1 MNQNRKRS
9 VVAKKLLPAA
19 LAIALT
25 VSGTGIPTYAQDAVV
40 RANNNRY
47 IMKQTAVVAND
58 RIKNIEFASNA
69 TKKIEITNTGYKL
82 NDGSDVTVYNG
93 TQYNFTTNGKV
104 VDAQIVIAADVT
116 KKITIVLDNFHVKT
130 DENDKKVIDIRN
142 TGEVHIVTAGAKSS
156 SISGVSGHSAIIGA
170 ADNIETKLILAC
182 AKDLYLKNT
191 DISIKKGAFYVGV
204 NNDEVGSLYSN
215 GNIVAKDIT
224 NAGIIAADAI
234 GSAADTELLS
244 IDANVPNG
252 KGVVYCNTLNVRLDK
267 DKILEH
273 GVVYT
278 GTTVGTTITED
289 SGSVTKCEATLANGT
304 GIVYGKPELAKADIK
319 EPTGS
324 KLKAD
329 LATAVTLSAI
339 STEFLYNGNDQKAAI
354 EDAIAAKLV
363 FRTPGL
369 FPSKTLAKTTDYTF
383 DFGSVADYT
392 KNVGKDKEV
401 TINAVSGSNLLTG
414 STKAKFTIKGIELS
428 NVVVEPSTADK
439 LVYDGTEK
447 TREVKVYTDST
458 KATELPASD
467 FEVTG
472 NKQTN
477 AGTYELTVTG
487 KGNHSFEKKLSW
499 TIEQKEI
506 KVDTVTVDAKEYDG
520 TKTANVSA
528 VTFKDTTSTA
538 NPANLAASDYT
549 ATAEFESANAGTGNK
564 KATVTVTLKKDGN
577 YKFVEEKYV
586 ATKDIMDGTIN
597 KATLVAPAANAG
609 MISYEVDKTEGHNN
623 KFTATVKMNPV
634 APKVGKYQYQAVKAA
649 LSAANSV
656 PGNWKDSNVID
667 NLDSKETYT
676 FFVKVVPDDA
686 EKDNYNESS
695 ESKYE
700 KQLDLFKRDKL
711 PKLDVTVT
719 GENTA
724 RTVTIAEVEGAEY
737 KFGSDNY
744 GTTNK
749 KEGIDSTQPTNN
761 KITVSVKLPE
771 KFPYAEAV
779 ATEEVDLTKAT
790 DTSAPI
796 IKVVADGNYEV
807 DSNHSD
813 KFKIKL
819 KAEPANVENRTIEYK
834 RSDKETWQD
843 SAEFDNIDP
852 ESKIDFYARV
862 KAETSPGT
870 KGAGKTGEPLSITF
884 NKLTPAKPTLTK
896 TVTDIAGGK
905 KKITITEV
913 PGAEY
918 TFDGGETWKS
928 DWASNKAEKEFKAEG
943 SVKIGIRLVETATYK
958 ASEEVFETI
967 TLANI
972 NNNGGSYNG
981 GGSVVPST
989 PSNATEQT
997 KPEDKPNDKKST
1009 EHVKQGE
1016 EKITATTDTKGKA
1029 KVQVSAEKVTA
1040 EVAKTEAGK
1049 NVKLEIEV
1057 AKGTKSVSLGLEKAA
1072 VESILKS
1079 EAKGLEIKTAVANI
1093 VLNKTALKA
1102 IDNKI
1107 DSDVVIAVAQ
1117 AKKTKGSKAVYNL
1130 TIKSGDTKITS
1141 LGKGNATISLPYKKA
1156 ASEKS
1161 SGIYVVTYNKNGKA
1175 VKVKGSKYNAKTGK
1189 ITFKLNKATKFAIM
1203 YKAPRA
1209 KKK

>member
-1 MNQNRKRS
+1 
-9 VVAKKLLPAA
+9 
-19 LAIALT
+19 
-25 VSGTGIPTYAQDAVV
+25 
-40 RANNNRY
+40 
-47 IMKQTAVVAND
+47 MKQTAVVANES
-58 RIKNIEFASNA
+58 IKNIEFASDA

-82 NDGSDVTVYNG
+82 NDGAEQAFAGNRYDL
-93 TQYNFTTNGKV
+93 TTKGKI
-104 VDAQIVIAADVT
+104 VDAQIVVAADVS
-116 KKITIVLDNFHVKT
+116 KKIMIVLDDFHVKAT
-130 DENDKKVIDIRN
+130 KHDKKVIDIKN
-142 TGEVHIVTAGAKSS
+142 TKEVIIVVEGSKGSLKSS
-156 SISGVSGHSAIIGA
+156 SISGISGHSAIIGA
-170 ADNIETKLILAC
+170 DDNVEANLHLLCAD
-182 AKDLYLKNT
+182 DLYLKDTN
-191 DISIKKGAFYVGV
+191 IQLKKGTFGGAHGEGH
-204 NNDEVGSLYSN
+204 NGILYSD
-215 GNIVAKDIT
+215 GSIVAKYVANLPT
-224 NAGIIAADAI
+224 IAASTI
-234 GSAADTELLS
+234 GSTDDTELFN
-244 IDANVPNG
+244 IDREAI
-252 KGVVYCNTLNVRLDK
+252 VYCNEVKKK
-267 DKILEH
+267 DSGNKVLKQGI
-273 GVVYT
+273 VYT
-278 GTTVGTTITED
+278 GTTVTTTITED
-289 SGSVTKCEATLANGT
+289 SGSVTKCEATLTNGT
-304 GIVYGKPELAKADIK
+304 GIVYGKPGFAKADIK

-369 FPSKTLAKTTDYTF
+369 FPSKTLDKTTDYTF
-383 DFGSVADYT
+383 DFGGVADYT

-401 TINAVSGSNLLTG
+401 TINAVSGSNLLAG

-528 VTFKDTTSTA
+528 VTFKDTTSTE
-538 NPANLAASDYT
+538 NPANLVASDYT

-623 KFTATVKMNPV
+623 KFTATVKMNPA

-667 NLDSKETYT
+667 NLDPKETYT
-676 FFVKVVPDDA
+676 FFVKVVPNDA

-749 KEGIDSTQPTNN
+749 KEGIDSTQPAND

-779 ATEEVDLTKAT
+779 ATEKVDLTRAT
-790 DTSAPI
+790 DTSVPI

-834 RSDKETWQD
+834 RSDEETWHD

-870 KGAGKTGEPLSITF
+870 KGAGKTGEPFSITF

-972 NNNGGSYNG
+972 NNNGGSSG
-981 GGSVVPST
+981 GGSYNGAVLSPVVPSST
-989 PSNATEQT
+989 TEQAKPADKPADT
-997 KPEDKPNDKKST
+997 KPAEPAKP
-1009 EHVKQGE
+1009 VE
-1016 EKITATTDTKGKA
+1016 EKVTAVTDTKGKA
-1029 KVQVSAEKVTA
+1029 TAQVSAEKVNT

-1049 NVKLEIEV
+1049 NVKLEVEV
-1057 AKGTKSVSLGLEKAA
+1057 AEGTKSVSVGLEKTA
-1072 VESILKS
+1072 VESILNS
-1079 EAKGLEIKTAVANI
+1079 EAKGLEIKTAIAN
-1093 VLNKTALKA
+1093 VVFNKTALRNIDKKA
-1102 IDNKI
+1102 EGNI
-1107 DSDVVIAVAQ
+1107 VIAVAP
-1117 AKKTKGSKAVYNL
+1117 AKKVKGSKAVYNL
-1130 TIKSGDTKITS
+1130 TIKSGDNKITS
-1141 LGKGNATISLPYKKA
+1141 LGKGSAKISLPYEKA
-1156 ASEKS
+1156 DNEKS
-1161 SGIYVVTYNKNGKA
+1161 KGLYVVTFNKKGKA
-1175 VKVKGSKYNAKTGK
+1175 VKVKGAKYNAKTGM
-1189 ITFKLNKATKFAIM
+1189 ITFNTKSATKFAIM
-1203 YKAPRA
+1203 YKAPKA

>member
-1 MNQNRKRS
+1 MNQNRKRP

-40 RANNNRY
+40 RANNSRY

-58 RIKNIEFASNA
+58 RIKNIEFASDA

-82 NDGSDVTVYNG
+82 NDESDVTVYNG

-116 KKITIVLDNFHVKT
+116 KKVTIVLDNFHVKT
-130 DENDKKVIDIRN
+130 NENDKKVIDIRN

-170 ADNIETKLILAC
+170 AYNIETKLILAC

-224 NAGIIAADAI
+224 NSGIIAANAI

-267 DKILEH
+267 DKILEN

-289 SGSVTKCEATLANGT
+289 SGSVTKCEAALTNGT
-304 GIVYGKPELAKADIK
+304 GIVYGKPELSKADIK

-339 STEFLYNGNDQKAAI
+339 STEFLYNGNDQKTAI

-401 TINAVSGSNLLTG
+401 TINAAPGSDLLAG

-499 TIEQKEI
+499 TIEQREI
-506 KVDTVTVDAKEYDG
+506 TVKSGAVKNKEYDG
-520 TKTANVSA
+520 KTDAEVDA
-528 VTFKDTTSTA
+528 VTFENTA
-538 NPANLAASDYT
+538 SVPQEVALNSDDYD
-549 ATAEFESANAGTGNK
+549 ATAKFADANVGTNK
-564 KATVTVTLKKDGN
+564 DATITVTLKGD
-577 YKFVEEKYV
+577 
-586 ATKDIMDGTIN
+586 
-597 KATLVAPAANAG
+597 AA
-609 MISYEVDKTEGHNN
+609 KNN
-623 KFTATVKMNPV
+623 KFKDDKNTVIAQASISKKILTITNTKISYDVDQTDKTKFVATLEVTDTKPLPN
-634 APKVGKYQYQAVKAA
+634 GKYKYQIKKE
-649 LSAANSV
+649 SSV
-656 PGNWKDSNVID
+656 SSPDADKWSD
-667 NLDSKETYT
+667 NNKFEKLDPEAQYT
-676 FFVKVVPDDA
+676 FFVKAEATDKTNYEDSTAKSENKTLQLLENKKVPSL
-686 EKDNYNESS
+686 K
-695 ESKYE
+695 
-700 KQLDLFKRDKL
+700 
-711 PKLDVTVT
+711 VTVT
-719 GENTA
+719 AGEGGKKK
-724 RTVTIAEVEGAEY
+724 VTITPVEGAEY
-737 KFGSDNY
+737 RFGGSGSFAEINTSIQEASVNSLKVEVKY
-744 GTTNK
+744 K
-749 KEGIDSTQPTNN
+749 KTATHTE
-761 KITVSVKLPE
+761 SVTIE
-771 KFPYAEAV
+771 RII
-779 ATEEVDLTKAT
+779 DLTKLT
-790 DTSAPI
+790 DIAVPVPTLSAE
-796 IKVVADGNYEV
+796 KVDGNYYTE
-807 DSNHSD
+807 DTENNG

-819 KAEPANVENRTIEYK
+819 KAETATTLPEGRKIEYLKNGDTDWVENPEFNNIAPETKISFQARIKADATNGPGLE
-834 RSDKETWQD
+834 SDAFT
-843 SAEFDNIDP
+843 
-852 ESKIDFYARV
+852 
-862 KAETSPGT
+862 
-870 KGAGKTGEPLSITF
+870 ITF
-884 NKLTPAKPTLTK
+884 DKLAQTKPSLTGK
-896 TVTDIAGGK
+896 YKIEAGTAGK
-905 KKITITEV
+905 KKVTITKV
-913 PGAEY
+913 AGTKY
-918 TFDGGETWKS
+918 TFDGGKTWK
-928 DWASNKAEKEFKAEG
+928 DWAVAATEVTEEFEAKG
-943 SVKIGIRLVETATYK
+943 SIKIGLYLVGTTTRKDSEPEFVEVSLANQSSGGYTPSSSPVVESAK
-958 ASEEVFETI
+958 PSEETKKQETK
-967 TLANI
+967 
-972 NNNGGSYNG
+972 S
-981 GGSVVPST
+981 
-989 PSNATEQT
+989 ET
-997 KPEDKPNDKKST
+997 KPAEQAKETEDKI
-1009 EHVKQGE
+1009 V
-1016 EKITATTDTKGKA
+1016 ATTDSKGNA
-1029 KVQVSAEKVTA
+1029 NVEVSADKVEA

-1057 AKGTKSVSLGLEKAA
+1057 AKGTKSVSLGLEKTA

-1079 EAKGLEIKTAVANI
+1079 AAKGLEIRTAVANI

-1141 LGKGNATISLPYKKA
+1141 LGKGNATISFPYKKA

-1161 SGIYVVTYNKNGKA
+1161 SGLYVVTYNKNGKA
-1175 VKVKGSKYNAKTGK
+1175 IKVKGSKYNAKTGK